1 MLDHLELEGNM
12 KKILVIIF
20 LLFSVASY
28 ASDEYD
34 VVEIYK
40 KIDLEYGTLAINS
53 YGSVEEVKTI
63 LVPTTLKTGN
73 YEVEVTR
80 IDYNIYKIYGTDIY
94 IKTRNCYVYAYNDDA
109 ILIIN
114 SQYGYTKG
122 EIIFLE

>member
-1 MLDHLELEGNM
+1 M

-80 IDYNIYKIYGTDIY
+80 IDYNIYKIYGTDIFRTPK
-94 IKTRNCYVYAYNDDA
+94 I
-109 ILIIN
+109 
-114 SQYGYTKG
+114 
-122 EIIFLE
+122 